1 MTATATTSNCAYK
14 SVAAYAAAGKDTPE
28 TCLFLRAEG
37 KRGPQMRGTV
47 AGLNVSLF
55 KVKGKNG
62 AFFNVISGKDALG
75 KLIVVGYANV
85 RVVPA
90 GFSVLAITIRG
101 KTHWANFRKTVT
113 QEMQVSF
120 GLDLAKLA
128 EARALNVPANDD
140 KAALAA

>member
-1 MTATATTSNCAYK
+1 MTATASTSNAAYK
-14 SVAAYAAAGKDTPE
+14 SVAAYAAAGKRTSE
-28 TCLFLRAEG
+28 TCLFLRTEG

-62 AFFNVISGKDALG
+62 TFFNVISGKDAQG

-90 GFSVLAITIRG
+90 GFSVLAVTIRG

-113 QEMQVSF
+113 QEMQVAF